1 MKKEYRVVSLV
12 LSIVVIIFLVFQIGF
27 GIFAAYQMNQMNAV
41 NDTIRSQQELAS
53 QQLDKFRDKNQSV
66 EKRSEP
72 VKEWSDFVVKQQS
85 QSVEKESDVE
95 CLSYDQFITKDA
107 ESKKLFEKSANG
119 LTMCRKKKEEQSP
132 NDAQKSE
139 GQP

>member
-27 GIFAAYQMNQMNAV
+27 GIFAAYQMNAMD
-41 NDTIRSQQELAS
+41 DTLRSQQELAN
-53 QQLDKFRDKNQSV
+53 QQFDKFRDKNQSV

>member
-27 GIFAAYQMNQMNAV
+27 GIFAAYQMNAMD
-41 NDTIRSQQELAS
+41 DTLRSQQELAN
-53 QQLDKFRDKNQSV
+53 QQFDKFRDKNQSV

-95 CLSYDQFITKDA
+95 CLSYDQFIAKDA